1 MRLRVS
7 HANSPLPSAESWA
20 PSPAMRP
27 VLLILTAIF
36 ASSLAPLRAAEPV
49 PTAASGE
56 FIVLTGGVS
65 MWIWEKWKAQP
76 HDNWW
81 MNFVRASR
89 IRIEQLQAQAPG
101 AQITWLVYRPAY
113 VTRAKQE
120 NNDLISHITSVR
132 DAYGVKLIWFDKTD
146 EVISYLNNGQDR
158 KRVKIA
164 DFEFFGHSNKACW
177 MFDYSNH
184 IDSASKVWLH
194 QDDLNKIRRGIFS
207 RDAFVKSWSCHT
219 GESMSQ
225 RWKSATGVTMTG
237 AVGKTQYMTDELP
250 ILSSPNGRW
259 VR

>member
-1 MRLRVS
+1 MRRSLLL
-7 HANSPLPSAESWA
+7 LPA
-20 PSPAMRP
+20 
-27 VLLILTAIF
+27 LFLTT
-36 ASSLAPLRAAEPV
+36 LAPLRAADPV

-56 FIVLTGGVS
+56 FIIMTGGVS
-65 MWIWEKWKAQP
+65 MWVWEKWKAQP

-89 IRIEQLQAQAPG
+89 IRIEQIQATTPG

-113 VTRAKQE
+113 VARAKQE
-120 NNDLISHITSVR
+120 NNDLVGHIASVR
-132 DAYGVKLIWFDKTD
+132 DTYKVKLVWFDKTE
-146 EVISYLNNGQDR
+146 EVTNYLNNGQDR
-158 KRVKIA
+158 SRVKIA

-177 MFDYSNH
+177 MFDYSNN

-219 GESMSQ
+219 GESMSG
-225 RWKSATGVTMTG
+225 RWRSATGVAMIG

-259 VR
+259 TR

>member
-1 MRLRVS
+1 MLAFS
-7 HANSPLPSAESWA
+7 ALPSGERRAL
-20 PSPAMRP
+20 SPAMRRS
-27 VLLILTAIF
+27 LLLLPALFLTT
-36 ASSLAPLRAAEPV
+36 LAPLRAADPV

-56 FIVLTGGVS
+56 FIIMTGGVS
-65 MWIWEKWKAQP
+65 MWVWEKWKAQP

-89 IRIEQLQAQAPG
+89 IRIEQIQATTPG

-113 VTRAKQE
+113 VARAKQE
-120 NNDLISHITSVR
+120 NNDLVGHIASVR
-132 DAYGVKLIWFDKTD
+132 DTYKVKLVWFDKTE
-146 EVISYLNNGQDR
+146 EVTNYLNNGQDR
-158 KRVKIA
+158 SRVKIA

-177 MFDYSNH
+177 MFDYSNN

-219 GESMSQ
+219 GESMSG
-225 RWKSATGVTMTG
+225 RWRSATGVAMIG

-259 VR
+259 TR

>member
-1 MRLRVS
+1 MRRSL
-7 HANSPLPSAESWA
+7 LL
-20 PSPAMRP
+20 
-27 VLLILTAIF
+27 VLTVFLTT
-36 ASSLAPLRAAEPV
+36 LAPLRAADPA

-56 FIVLTGGVS
+56 FIIMTGGVS
-65 MWIWEKWKAQP
+65 MWVWEKWKAQP

-81 MNFVRASR
+81 MNFIRASR
-89 IRIEQLQAQAPG
+89 LRIEQIQATTPG

-113 VTRAKQE
+113 VARAKQE
-120 NNDLISHITSVR
+120 NNDLVGHIASVR
-132 DAYGVKLIWFDKTD
+132 DTYKVKLVWFDRPE
-146 EVISYLNNGQDR
+146 EVINYLNNGQDR
-158 KRVKIA
+158 SRVKIA

-177 MFDYSNH
+177 MFDYSNN

-219 GESMSQ
+219 GESMSG
-225 RWKSATGVTMTG
+225 RWRSATGVAMIG

-259 VR
+259 TR